1 VGGRVGDA
9 HRAGGCSSYLPIVAG
24 EVASWSRDAG
34 RIMSAGGL
42 HGRIRYD
49 VPGRRPNDLGTEN
62 ETRGVRDGSRLVTS
76 LSEQASVQVD
86 PDGNVR
92 IETRCDCAL
101 LHVKR
106 EQGQELWNAFQ
117 TWQAAYWRPT
127 AINREFA
134 RHFQE
139 PSIWQRLYRGLKI
152 MVRQTFR
159 HTGQSGIVLA
169 RERARLRLEGRLLS
183 SGSNRNGSAPRLDAL
198 N

>member
-1 VGGRVGDA
+1 MEEFVMTFLDVGPMILALRTRPAEFEMDRGWLHHYPSR
-9 HRAGGCSSYLPIVAG
+9 HRF
-24 EVASWSRDAG
+24 
-34 RIMSAGGL
+34 
-42 HGRIRYD
+42 
-49 VPGRRPNDLGTEN
+49 
-62 ETRGVRDGSRLVTS
+62 
-76 LSEQASVQVD
+76 QVD

-127 AINREFA
+127 AINRELA

-152 MVRQTFR
+152 IARQTFR
-159 HTGQSGIVLA
+159 HTGQSGIALVH
-169 RERARLRLEGRLLS
+169 ERARLRLEGRLLS